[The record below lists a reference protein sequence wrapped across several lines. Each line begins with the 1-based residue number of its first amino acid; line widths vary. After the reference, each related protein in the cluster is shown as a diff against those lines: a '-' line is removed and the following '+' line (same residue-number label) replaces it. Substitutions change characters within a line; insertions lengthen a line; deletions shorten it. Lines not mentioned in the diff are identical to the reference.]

1 VERGETRTQDLQRL
15 CLEVQGRADGVT
27 PQPVEARLTFQR
39 GDLLLWI
46 YLGRMVLVAG
56 VVVAALFLW
65 RRAEPEQTLVVTLAF
80 LGAVVLTAAS
90 FWHTQLRNRPP
101 SDAFVYLQVLFD
113 ALLVTGV
120 VHVTGGGGSPF
131 AFLYILVISYGAL
144 LLPLPGGFLAGF
156 LATLL
161 FLADAVWLHAE
172 SVRPETLLQM
182 VLFGVVAVV
191 TGWIGSRVRK
201 AGLALGE
208 MESAL
213 RRLRLDT
220 SDILAHI
227 ATGIL
232 TVDGEGRLLYLNPA
246 GESILGLSSKT
257 WDGREVVS
265 AVEGVAPGMGTVLRT
280 SLREGRPVARSK
292 AVARRKERELVL
304 GISTTILEREGEAEP
319 SVTAIFQ
326 DITHQ
331 ERLSALNTR
340 NERLEAVAELSASLA
355 HEIKNPLASIR
366 SAVEQLSRTG
376 LNVEDREVLERLV
389 VGESDRL
396 SRLLSEFLEFSALKM
411 GHSDQVDLAALARDC
426 LALAAQHPERGER
439 MTMEAVGTDR
449 PVTVPGDPDLL
460 HRAVFNLILNAVQFA
475 GSEGVV
481 RVEVQDRGECRGD
494 GTGVRDPVCL
504 KVSDSGPGV
513 DPDEVPRIF
522 DPFYTRRPGG
532 SGLGLSLVHRAV
544 EAHQG
549 AVLVDRS
556 PQGGAEFSLYLPAS
570 SLSAQGAGREPGSG
584 KP

>member
-1 VERGETRTQDLQRL
+1 MMV
-15 CLEVQGRADGVT
+15 
-27 PQPVEARLTFQR
+27 QPVEPRLTFQR
-39 GDLLLWI
+39 SDLLRWI
-46 YLGRMVLVAG
+46 YLGRMALVAG
-56 VVVAALFLW
+56 VLVAAIFMW
-65 RRAEPEQTLVVTLAF
+65 RRAEPEQTLVVTVAF
-80 LGAVVLTAAS
+80 LAAVALTAFS
-90 FWHTQLRNRPP
+90 FWLTQLRGRQA
-101 SDAFVYLQVLFD
+101 SDLFVYLQVLFD
-113 ALLVTGV
+113 ALLVTAV

-144 LLPLPGGFLAGF
+144 LLPLPGGVLAG
-156 LATLL
+156 LVATLL
-161 FLADAVWLHAE
+161 FLADAVWLHAD
-172 SVRPETLLQM
+172 SVRADTLLQM
-182 VLFGVVAVV
+182 LLFAVVAVV

-227 ATGIL
+227 GTGIL

-246 GESILGLSSKT
+246 GESILGLSSRE
-257 WDGREVVS
+257 WDGREVVH
-265 AVEGVAPGMGTVLRT
+265 AVETVAPGMGAVLRS
-280 SLREGRPVARSK
+280 SLREGKPVARSK
-292 AVARRKERELVL
+292 ALARRMGAELVL
-304 GISTTILEREGEAEP
+304 GISTTILEREGEAAL

-366 SAVEQLSRTG
+366 SAVEQLSRRG
-376 LNVEDREVLERLV
+376 LSPEDRDVLERLV

-411 GHSDQVDLAALARDC
+411 GHAGQVDLAALARDC
-426 LALAAQHPERGER
+426 MVLAAQHPEMGEAVR
-439 MTMEAVGTDR
+439 MEAVGTDR
-449 PVTVPGDPDLL
+449 SVPVPGDLDLL

-475 GSEGVV
+475 GPSGLV
-481 RVEVQDRGECRGD
+481 RVEVQDRSECRGD

-513 DPDEVPRIF
+513 APGEVPRIF

-549 AVLVDRS
+549 AVLVDRAA
-556 PQGGAEFSLYLPAS
+556 QGGAEFSLYLPTS
-570 SLSAQGAGREPGSG
+570 PLGGSAVVREPGSRN
-584 KP
+584 P

>member
-1 VERGETRTQDLQRL
+1 M
-15 CLEVQGRADGVT
+15 T
-27 PQPVEARLTFQR
+27 PQPPEARLTFQR
-39 GDLLLWI
+39 GDLLRWI
-46 YLGRMVLVAG
+46 YLGRMVLVVG
-56 VVVAALFLW
+56 VMVAAFVMW
-65 RRAEPEQTLVVTLAF
+65 RRVEPEQTLVVTLAF
-80 LGAVVLTAAS
+80 LGAVALTAAS
-90 FWHTQLRNRPP
+90 FWHTQLRSRTP
-101 SDAFVYLQVLFD
+101 SDAFLYLQVLFD

-144 LLPLPGGFLAGF
+144 LLPLPGGFLAGL

-161 FLADAVWLHAE
+161 FLADALWLHAE

-182 VLFGVVAVV
+182 ALFGVVAVV

-246 GESILGLSSKT
+246 GESILGLSSRE
-257 WDGREVVS
+257 WDGREVIP
-265 AVEGVAPGMGTVLRT
+265 AVEEVAPGMGAILRA
-280 SLREGRPVARSK
+280 SVWEGKPVARSK
-292 AVARRKERELVL
+292 ALARRLGAELVL
-304 GISTTILEREGEAEP
+304 GISTTILEREGEAAL

-366 SAVEQLSRTG
+366 SAVEQLSRRG
-376 LNVEDREVLERLV
+376 LNSEDREVLERLV

-396 SRLLSEFLEFSALKM
+396 SRLLSEFLEFSALKK
-411 GHSDQVDLAALARDC
+411 GHSGNVDLAALARDC
-426 LALAAQHPERGER
+426 MALAAQHPERSEAVR
-439 MTMEAVGTDR
+439 MEAVGTDR
-449 PVTVPGDPDLL
+449 SVPVPGDPDLL

-475 GSEGVV
+475 GPSGMV
-481 RVEVQDRGECRGD
+481 RVEVQDLSECRGD

-549 AVLVDRS
+549 AVLVDRAV
-556 PQGGAEFSLYLPAS
+556 QGGAEFSLYLPTSPLGDHAM
-570 SLSAQGAGREPGSG
+570 GPEPGSAD
-584 KP
+584 P

>member
-1 VERGETRTQDLQRL
+1 
-15 CLEVQGRADGVT
+15 VT
-27 PQPVEARLTFQR
+27 PQPGEARLTFQR
-39 GDLLLWI
+39 GDLLRWI

-56 VVVAALFLW
+56 VMMTALFMW

-80 LGAVVLTAAS
+80 LAAVALTAAS
-90 FWHTQLRNRPP
+90 FWHTQLRGRTP

-144 LLPLPGGFLAGF
+144 LLPLPGGFLAGL

-161 FLADAVWLHAE
+161 FLADAVWLHADRA
-172 SVRPETLLQM
+172 RPETFLQM

-208 MESAL
+208 MESVL
-213 RRLRLDT
+213 RKLRLDT

-246 GESILGLSSKT
+246 GETILGLWAKE
-257 WDGREVVS
+257 WEGREVVP
-265 AVEGVAPGMGTVLRT
+265 AVETVAPGMGAVLR
-280 SLREGRPVARSK
+280 SSVREGKPVARSK
-292 AVARRKERELVL
+292 AVARRMGTDLVL
-304 GISTTILEREGEAEP
+304 GISTTILEREGEAGP

-331 ERLSALNTR
+331 ERLSALNMR

-376 LNVEDREVLERLV
+376 LSPEDREVLERLV

-426 LALAAQHPERGER
+426 LALAAQHPERGENLA
-439 MTMEAVGTDR
+439 MEAVGTDR
-449 PVTVPGDPDLL
+449 SVTVPGDPDLL

-475 GSEGVV
+475 GPRGVV

-556 PQGGAEFSLYLPAS
+556 SQGGAEFSLYLPAT
-570 SLSAQGAGREPGSG
+570 SLSAQAAGREPGSG
-584 KP
+584 TP

>member
-1 VERGETRTQDLQRL
+1 VRSL
-15 CLEVQGRADGVT
+15 
-27 PQPVEARLTFQR
+27 PIEARLSFQR
-39 GDLLLWI
+39 GDLLRWI
-46 YLGRMVLVAG
+46 YLGRMALVVG
-56 VVVAALFLW
+56 VQVAAIFMW
-65 RRAEPEQTLVVTLAF
+65 RRAEPEQTLVVTVAF
-80 LGAVVLTAAS
+80 LTSVALTALS
-90 FWHTQLRNRPP
+90 FWHTHLRGRHP
-101 SDAFVYLQVLFD
+101 SDGFVYLQVIFD
-113 ALLVTGV
+113 ALLVTAV
-120 VHVTGGGGSPF
+120 VHVTGGGSSPF

-144 LLPLPGGFLAGF
+144 ALPLPGGFLVGI

-161 FLADAVWLHAE
+161 FFADSVWLHAD

-182 VLFGVVAVV
+182 VLFAVVAVV

-208 MESAL
+208 MESAF

-227 ATGIL
+227 GTGIL

-246 GESILGLSSKT
+246 GESILGLSSRE
-257 WDGREVVS
+257 WDGREVLS
-265 AVEGVAPGMGTVLRT
+265 AVERVAAGMVAVLRST
-280 SLREGRPVARSK
+280 VREGKPVARSK
-292 AVARRKERELVL
+292 ALARRLGAELVL
-304 GISTTILEREGEAEP
+304 GISTTILEREGEAAL

-366 SAVEQLSRTG
+366 SAVEQLSRRG
-376 LNVEDREVLERLV
+376 LNSEDREVLERLV

-396 SRLLSEFLEFSALKM
+396 SRLLSEFLEFSALKK
-411 GHSDQVDLAALARDC
+411 GHSGNVDLAALARDC
-426 LALAAQHPERGER
+426 MALAAQHPERSEAVR
-439 MTMEAVGTDR
+439 MEAVGTDR
-449 PVTVPGDPDLL
+449 SVPVPGDPDLL

-475 GSEGVV
+475 GPSGMV
-481 RVEVQDRGECRGD
+481 RVEVQDLSECRGD

-549 AVLVDRS
+549 AVLVDRAV
-556 PQGGAEFSLYLPAS
+556 QGGAEFSLYLPTSPLGDHAM
-570 SLSAQGAGREPGSG
+570 GRGPGSAD
-584 KP
+584 K